1 MNKRL
6 LWTLC
11 ITIAAGT
18 VALYGVINDLTRN
31 TESQMSFIDP
41 QHQQTLLDYGAEA
54 ERLYRAG
61 DVNALHHWLQQ
72 LQAREQTWAAV
83 ISADIQP
90 LAGSVLAPAFT
101 ERFRLGRDV
110 RWKIHLYFKEN
121 PVMDI
126 PFADGKTF
134 FVITLPQRMRPGEY
148 WHYAQLLLQ
157 IALPLVVL
165 ISVSLV
171 LYRHLMQPLRQL
183 ESATR
188 QFSEG
193 KFDVRVRNC
202 LGSRNDELA
211 ALADTF
217 DRMADRTGRLI
228 LTQRQLIADLSHELR
243 TPLTRIDIALQ
254 CAERE
259 LVKPEQTF
267 QRIARESRIM
277 RELVED
283 TLTLAWLENEKPVLV
298 KEHLDLVDL
307 LDSIIDDARFEFPA
321 HCITAQLPSEAPLA
335 SCSRSL
341 GQAIE
346 NIIRN
351 AARHTPAGGRVHINL
366 QVQSDNWCLLIDD
379 QGPGVPE
386 EHLDNIFKPFF
397 RLTQKDEEHQG
408 FGIGLALARRQIE
421 AAKGHIQARNLPL
434 GGLQMVILL
443 PVPVP
448 MPLPMP
454 ETRAASL

>member
-11 ITIAAGT
+11 LTIAAGT
-18 VALYGVINDLTRN
+18 VVLYGIINYLTRN
-31 TESQMSFIDP
+31 TEMQMSFIDP

-54 ERLYRAG
+54 EQLYRAG
-61 DVNALHHWLQQ
+61 DTGALRDWLQQ
-72 LQAREQTWAAV
+72 LQMREQTWAAV
-83 ISADIQP
+83 IAADIQP
-90 LAGSVLAPAFT
+90 LAGSVLVPAFS

-110 RWKIHLYFKEN
+110 GWKIHLYFKEN

-134 FVITLPQRMRPGEY
+134 FVITLPQRMRPGQY
-148 WHYAQLLLQ
+148 WSYAQLLLQ
-157 IALPLVVL
+157 IALPLAVL

-183 ESATR
+183 ENATR

-211 ALADTF
+211 ALAETF
-217 DRMADRTGRLI
+217 DRMADRTGNLI

-243 TPLTRIDIALQ
+243 TPLTRVDIALQ

-259 LVKPEQTF
+259 LAKPEKTF

-277 RELVED
+277 RTLVED

-321 HCITAQLPSEAPLA
+321 QRITAQLPLEAPLA
-335 SCSRSL
+335 TCSRSL

-351 AARHTPAGGRVHINL
+351 AASHTPPDGMIHINL
-366 QVQSDNWCLLIDD
+366 QAQSDNWCLLIDD
-379 QGPGVPE
+379 QGPGVPQ
-386 EHLDNIFKPFF
+386 EHLENIFKPFF
-397 RLTQKDEEHQG
+397 RLTHEDCEHPG

-421 AAKGHIQARNLPL
+421 AASGHIHAQNLPQ

-443 PVPVP
+443 PMPVRSV
-448 MPLPMP
+448 MGL
-454 ETRAASL
+454 